1 MFTGAFTGTR
11 HAGASFCYAF
21 PSPIRNLPP
30 GGSADMKTWEYKII
44 NVRSENYSMDPRRAE
59 ELNRLGDEGW
69 ELVSITSIN
78 FKTGATDHIGMVF
91 KREKQSQSA

>member
-1 MFTGAFTGTR
+1 
-11 HAGASFCYAF
+11 
-21 PSPIRNLPP
+21 
-30 GGSADMKTWEYKII
+30 
-44 NVRSENYSMDPRRAE
+44 MDPRRAE

-91 KREKQSQSA
+91 KREKQHPS